1 MSYLLAQASV
11 MRLLLF
17 LTLAFA
23 AAAGAARFTTTSYQS
38 SSLLNE
44 INTLKRNNTISCSPD
59 RQTMEQWLEETDIP
73 PMPGAGK
80 YKWKISTTNDSAQF
94 YFNQGINMYYG
105 FHIIE
110 SLASF
115 KKAAKFDNDNHM
127 IWWAQALAYGPN
139 INDVSYAVLPQA
151 LEAVDKANTLL
162 QKASP
167 VEKELIKAIS
177 VRYSKDTTIARGEL
191 NAIYTKA
198 MQALY
203 NKYPANADV
212 AALYVDAMM
221 LEHPWELW
229 NINGTPKPWTPTIR
243 AVLEKTLVK
252 NAQHPGINHYYIHVM
267 EPSPYPEKAMASADR
282 LGNLNPGLAH
292 MVHMPSHIYLRTGYY
307 GKGYRVNEEAVK
319 QFSGYL
325 QLFPA
330 VAGGEFLY
338 RLHNEHML
346 VNCAMHAGRKQY
358 TISKALDF
366 QKTVAPFL
374 SEPGAMGN
382 YLGYI
387 YMVPTLAMI
396 RFEDWNGLL
405 EAPVVDSSHVYAS
418 LLSRF
423 GRGMALA
430 NTNKIDEA
438 QTELDKI
445 RELVKDS
452 VLSLPFTPFSA
463 AIDGAVIAENMLA
476 GTIASAK
483 KNNTEAI
490 AYFTTAV
497 ERENNMV
504 YNEPRDWLL
513 NPKYYLADA
522 YFKAGKWKEAEAT
535 FNQDLKDNN
544 ENVWSLAGLHKTL
557 KQQGKNDAAAKVA
570 ARLKKAAKDS
580 DVF

>member
-1 MSYLLAQASV
+1 MK
-11 MRLLLF
+11 LLF
-17 LTLAFA
+17 FLALA
-23 AAAGAARFTTTSYQS
+23 LGAAAGAARLTTTAYQPA
-38 SSLLNE
+38 SLLND
-44 INTLKRNNTISCSPD
+44 INTLKRNNAISCGPD
-59 RQTMEQWLEETDIP
+59 RLVMEQWLEETDIP

-80 YKWKISTTNDSAQF
+80 YKWKINTKSDSAQF

-115 KKAAKFDNDNHM
+115 KKAATFDSENPA

-151 LEAVDKANTLL
+151 LEAVDKANALL
-162 QKASP
+162 EKASP
-167 VEKELIKAIS
+167 VEKALIGAIS
-177 VRYSKDTTIARGEL
+177 VRYSKDTTLAREKL
-191 NAIYTKA
+191 NATYTKA
-198 MQALY
+198 METLY
-203 NKYPANADV
+203 GQYPANADV

-243 AVLEKTLVK
+243 TVLEKTLVK
-252 NAQHPGINHYYIHVM
+252 NPEHPGINHYYIHVM

-282 LGNLNPGLAH
+282 LGKLNPGLAH
-292 MVHMPSHIYLRTGYY
+292 LVHMPSHIYLRTGYY

-346 VNCAMHAGRKQY
+346 INCAMHAGRKQY
-358 TISKALDF
+358 TISKSLDF
-366 QKTVAPFL
+366 QKTLESFL

-382 YLGYI
+382 YLQYI

-405 EAPVVDSSHVYAS
+405 AAPVMDSSHVYAA
-418 LLSRF
+418 LLSHF

-430 NTNKIDEA
+430 NTGNINEA
-438 QTELDKI
+438 EAELDKV
-445 RELVKDS
+445 RALVKDS
-452 VLSLPFTPFSA
+452 VLSLPFTPFSP

-476 GTIASAK
+476 GTIALAK
-483 KNNTEAI
+483 KNNEDALS
-490 AYFTTAV
+490 YFTTAV
-497 ERENNMV
+497 EREKNMV

-557 KQQGKNDAAAKVA
+557 QQRKSDAAAKVA

>member
-1 MSYLLAQASV
+1 MK
-11 MRLLLF
+11 LLF
-17 LTLAFA
+17 FLALA
-23 AAAGAARFTTTSYQS
+23 LGAAAGAARLTTISYQPA
-38 SSLLNE
+38 SLLND
-44 INTLKRNNTISCSPD
+44 INTLKRNNAISCSPD
-59 RQTMEQWLEETDIP
+59 RLAMEQWLEDADIP

-80 YKWKISTTNDSAQF
+80 YKWKINTQSDSAQF

-115 KKAAKFDNDNHM
+115 KKAATFDSENPA

-151 LEAVDKANTLL
+151 LEAVDRANALL
-162 QKASP
+162 EKASP
-167 VEKELIKAIS
+167 VEKALIGAIS
-177 VRYSKDTTIARGEL
+177 VRYSKDTTQAREKL
-191 NAIYTKA
+191 NATYTQA
-198 MQALY
+198 METLY
-203 NKYPANADV
+203 SQYPANADV
-212 AALYVDAMM
+212 AALYADAMM

-243 AVLEKTLVK
+243 TVLEKTLVK
-252 NAQHPGINHYYIHVM
+252 SPEHPGINHYYIHVM

-282 LGNLNPGLAH
+282 LGKLNPGLAH
-292 MVHMPSHIYLRTGYY
+292 LVHMPSHIYLRTGYY

-319 QFSGYL
+319 QFSSYL

-346 VNCAMHAGRKQY
+346 INCAMHAGRKQY
-358 TISKALDF
+358 TIGKSLDF
-366 QKTVAPFL
+366 QKTLESFL

-382 YLGYI
+382 YLQYI
-387 YMVPTLAMI
+387 YMVPTLVMI

-405 EAPVVDSSHVYAS
+405 AAPVIDSSHVYAA
-418 LLSRF
+418 LLSHF

-430 NTNKIDEA
+430 NTGKTNEA
-438 QTELDKI
+438 EAELDKV
-445 RELVKDS
+445 RALVKDS
-452 VLSLPFTPFSA
+452 VLSLPFTPFSP

-476 GTIASAK
+476 GAIALAK
-483 KNNTEAI
+483 KNNEDAI
-490 AYFTTAV
+490 SYFTTAV
-497 ERENNMV
+497 EREKNMV

-522 YFKAGKWKEAEAT
+522 YFKAGKWKEAETT

-557 KQQGKNDAAAKVA
+557 QQQRKNDAAAKVT